1 MLMLY
6 IEELSQG
13 NRRYILLRNPSLEDY
28 LEKGIY
34 GEKQIKHSEKKK
46 FLGTFRER
54 IIIAL
59 TKSQVMEKDV
69 YPEVTDSIKKYSKAI
84 LLVNGD
90 IPYSAIS
97 KYIQIAKT
105 NGISFSIVNHHTSST
120 NIGLVLALDE
130 AIDKEEIF
138 IQKAN
143 ISPKESNKKKEGLWS
158 SLKGKFRKKH

>member
-1 MLMLY
+1 
-6 IEELSQG
+6 
-13 NRRYILLRNPSLEDY
+13 LRNNPSLEDY

-34 GEKQIKHSEKKK
+34 GEKQIKPAEKKK

-69 YPEVTDSIKKYSKAI
+69 YPEVVHSIKKYSKAT

-90 IPYSAIS
+90 ISYPAIS

-105 NGISFSIVNHHTSST
+105 NGISFSIVNNHTSST
-120 NIGLVLALDE
+120 NIGLVLTLNE

-143 ISPKESNKKKEGLWS
+143 INPKESKIKKEGLWS